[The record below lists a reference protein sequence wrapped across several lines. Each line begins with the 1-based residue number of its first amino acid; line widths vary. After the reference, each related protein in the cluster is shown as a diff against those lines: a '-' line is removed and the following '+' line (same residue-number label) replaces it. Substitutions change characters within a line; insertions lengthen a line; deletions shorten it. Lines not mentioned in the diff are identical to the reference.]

1 MLAGR
6 AALTPSQ
13 EEHELSGVVAGCRKS
28 LAGVVQFQVSSLSD
42 SVFGKRCR
50 IVRMYENH
58 HLIGFPKSARRAY
71 AYQKIN
77 PVPLAN
83 SEAMVRRSFLRPP
96 DRCCGRRLP
105 FSLR

>member
-77 PVPLAN
+77 PVPLPTQRQWC
-83 SEAMVRRSFLRPP
+83 EGRSCAPLTAVV
-96 DRCCGRRLP
+96 GGRLP